1 MITTRTPFRM
11 SFLGGGT
18 DFPAYFNEYGGCVL
32 SATFNKYS
40 YVTVR
45 RLPALFEYK
54 NQFTYSKIE
63 RFNSPDELS
72 HPLVREA
79 LKYLDID
86 RIQIAYDADL
96 PARSGIGS
104 SSSFA
109 VGLLNELHILKGERL
124 SKMEL
129 AKEAIYLERVLCNEA
144 GGIQDQLAVAFGGL
158 NKISFDSESYK
169 VNPIEISFKRKEEF
183 NRNLLL
189 VFTGFSHFSGEVAV
203 TQQNNIPLKLAE
215 LHEMKSLVDEGEKIL
230 SSETTLDEF
239 GRLLD
244 YTWRL
249 KRTLSDKISTKEID
263 EIYARAKKAGALGGK
278 ILGAGSGG
286 FMLLYVPE
294 DRRQNVADLF
304 EPSKI
309 IPFEFEN
316 DGTKLI
322 YGGGDN
328 I

>member
-1 MITTRTPFRM
+1 MFTTRTPFRM

-45 RLPALFEYK
+45 ELPALFDYK

-63 RFNSPDELS
+63 RFNSPDELE

-79 LKYLDID
+79 LKYIGTD
-86 RIQIAYDADL
+86 RVQIAYDADL

-109 VGLLNELHILKGERL
+109 VGLLNELHLLKGKKL

-144 GGIQDQLAVAFGGL
+144 GGVQDQLAVAFGGL
-158 NKISFDSESYK
+158 NKITFDTDGYK
-169 VNPIEISFKRKEEF
+169 ILPVDISHKNRKQF
-183 NRNLLL
+183 NNNLLL

-203 TQQNNIPLKLAE
+203 AQQNNIPHKISE
-215 LHEMKSLVDEGEKIL
+215 LNEMKSLVAEGEKIL
-230 SSETTLDEF
+230 VSGNSLDDF

-244 YTWRL
+244 YTWKL
-249 KRTLSDKISTKEID
+249 KRTLSDRISTNEID
-263 EIYARAKKAGALGGK
+263 ELYESAKKAGALGGK

-294 DRRQNVADLF
+294 EKRENVKKIF
-304 EPSKI
+304 EPSRI
-309 IPFEFEN
+309 IPFEFE
-316 DGTKLI
+316 DEGTKLI
-322 YGGGDN
+322 YGGGK
-328 I
+328 

>member
-1 MITTRTPFRM
+1 MFTTRTPFRM

-45 RLPALFEYK
+45 ELPALFDYK

-63 RFNSPDELS
+63 RFNSPDELE

-79 LKYLDID
+79 LKYIGTD
-86 RIQIAYDADL
+86 RVQIAYDADL

-109 VGLLNELHILKGERL
+109 VGLLNELHLLKGEKL

-144 GGIQDQLAVAFGGL
+144 GGVQDQLAVAFGGL
-158 NKISFDSESYK
+158 NKITFDTDGYK
-169 VNPIEISFKRKEEF
+169 ILPVDISHKNRKQF
-183 NRNLLL
+183 NNNLLL
-189 VFTGFSHFSGEVAV
+189 VFTGFSHFSVEVAV
-203 TQQNNIPLKLAE
+203 AQQNNIPHKISE
-215 LHEMKSLVDEGEKIL
+215 LNEMKSLVSEGEKIL
-230 SSETTLDEF
+230 VSGNSLDDF

-244 YTWRL
+244 YTWKL
-249 KRTLSDKISTKEID
+249 KRTLSDRISTNEID
-263 EIYARAKKAGALGGK
+263 ELYESAKKAGALGGK

-294 DRRQNVADLF
+294 EKRENVKKIF
-304 EPSKI
+304 EPSRI
-309 IPFEFEN
+309 IPFEFE
-316 DGTKLI
+316 DEGTKLI
-322 YGGGDN
+322 YGGGK
-328 I
+328 

>member
-1 MITTRTPFRM
+1 MFTTRTPFRM

-45 RLPALFEYK
+45 ELPALFDYK

-63 RFNSPDELS
+63 RFNSPDELE

-79 LKYLDID
+79 LKYIGTD
-86 RIQIAYDADL
+86 RVQIAYDADL

-109 VGLLNELHILKGERL
+109 VGLLNELHLLKGEKL

-144 GGIQDQLAVAFGGL
+144 GGVQDQLAVAFGGL
-158 NKISFDSESYK
+158 NKITFDTDGYK
-169 VNPIEISFKRKEEF
+169 ILPVDISHKNRKQF
-183 NRNLLL
+183 NNNLLL

-203 TQQNNIPLKLAE
+203 AQQNNIPHKISE
-215 LHEMKSLVDEGEKIL
+215 LNEMKSLVAEGEKIL
-230 SSETTLDEF
+230 VSGNSLDDF

-244 YTWRL
+244 YTWKL
-249 KRTLSDKISTKEID
+249 KRTLSDRISTNEID
-263 EIYARAKKAGALGGK
+263 ELYDSAKKAGALGGK

-286 FMLLYVPE
+286 FMLLYAPE
-294 DRRQNVADLF
+294 EKRENVKKIF
-304 EPSKI
+304 EPSRI
-309 IPFEFEN
+309 IPFEFE
-316 DGTKLI
+316 DEGTKLI
-322 YGGGDN
+322 YGGGK
-328 I
+328 

>member
-1 MITTRTPFRM
+1 MLTTRTPFRM

-45 RLPALFEYK
+45 NLPALFDYR

-63 RFNSPDELS
+63 RFNSPDELE

-79 LKYLDID
+79 LKYMNID

-109 VGLLNELHILKGERL
+109 VGLLNELYILKGEHL

-129 AKEAIYLERVLCNEA
+129 AKEAIHLERVLCNEA
-144 GGIQDQLAVAFGGL
+144 GGVQDQLAVAFGGL
-158 NKISFDSESYK
+158 NRIDFSADGYNVSPVAISPE
-169 VNPIEISFKRKEEF
+169 RKAEF
-183 NRNLLL
+183 NRRLLL
-189 VFTGFSHFSGEVAV
+189 VFTGFSHFSGKVAV
-203 TQQNNIPLKLAE
+203 TQQNNIPQKIAE
-215 LHEMKSLVDEGEKIL
+215 LNEMKALVFEGEKIL
-230 SSETTLDEF
+230 TSNASLDEF

-244 YTWRL
+244 YTWQL
-249 KRTLSDKISTKEID
+249 KRTLSDKISTTEID
-263 EIYARAKKAGALGGK
+263 DIYNSARKAGALGGK

-294 DRRQNVADLF
+294 DKRKNVADLF
-304 EPSKI
+304 EPPRI
-309 IPFEFEN
+309 IPFKFEEE
-316 DGTKLI
+316 GTKLI
-322 YGGGDN
+322 YGGGK
-328 I
+328 

>member
-1 MITTRTPFRM
+1 MFTTRTPFRM

-45 RLPALFEYK
+45 ELPALFDYK

-63 RFNSPDELS
+63 RFNSPDELE

-79 LKYLDID
+79 LKYIGTD
-86 RIQIAYDADL
+86 RVQIAYDADL

-109 VGLLNELHILKGERL
+109 VGLLNELHLLKGEKL

-144 GGIQDQLAVAFGGL
+144 GGVQDQLAVAFGGL
-158 NKISFDSESYK
+158 NKITFDADGYK
-169 VNPIEISFKRKEEF
+169 ILPVDISHKNRKQF
-183 NRNLLL
+183 NNNLLL

-203 TQQNNIPLKLAE
+203 AQQNNIPHKISE
-215 LHEMKSLVDEGEKIL
+215 LNEMKSLVSEGEKIL
-230 SSETTLDEF
+230 VSGNSLDDF

-244 YTWRL
+244 YTWKL
-249 KRTLSDKISTKEID
+249 KRTLSDRISTNEID
-263 EIYARAKKAGALGGK
+263 ELYESAKKSGALGGK

-294 DRRQNVADLF
+294 EKRENVKKIF
-304 EPSKI
+304 EPSRI
-309 IPFEFEN
+309 IPFEFE
-316 DGTKLI
+316 DEGTKLI
-322 YGGGDN
+322 YGGGK
-328 I
+328 

>member
-1 MITTRTPFRM
+1 MFTTRTPFRM

-45 RLPALFEYK
+45 ELPALFDYK

-63 RFNSPDELS
+63 RFNSPDELE

-79 LKYLDID
+79 LKYIDID
-86 RIQIAYDADL
+86 RVQIAYDADL

-109 VGLLNELHILKGERL
+109 VGLLNELHLLKGEKL

-129 AKEAIYLERVLCNEA
+129 AKEAIHLERNLCNEA
-144 GGIQDQLAVAFGGL
+144 GGVQDQLAVAFGGL
-158 NKISFDSESYK
+158 NRITFDADGYKILP
-169 VNPIEISFKRKEEF
+169 VEISHRKKKEF
-183 NRNLLL
+183 NENLLL
-189 VFTGFSHFSGEVAV
+189 VFTGFSHFSGEVSV
-203 TQQNNIPLKLAE
+203 TQQNNIPLKIAE
-215 LHEMKSLVDEGEKIL
+215 LNEMKKLVDEGERIL
-230 SSETTLDEF
+230 VSGSDLDDF

-244 YTWRL
+244 YTWKL
-249 KRTLSDKISTKEID
+249 KRALSDRISTEEID
-263 EIYARAKKAGALGGK
+263 ELYASAIKAGALGGK

-286 FMLLYVPE
+286 FMLLYVTKDKRE
-294 DRRQNVADLF
+294 NVKKIFD
-304 EPSKI
+304 PSRI
-309 IPFEFEN
+309 IPFEFED

-322 YGGGDN
+322 YGGGK
-328 I
+328 

>member
-1 MITTRTPFRM
+1 MLTTRTPFRM

-45 RLPALFEYK
+45 ELPALFDYK

-63 RFNSPDELS
+63 RFNSPDELK

-79 LKYLDID
+79 LKYIDID
-86 RIQIAYDADL
+86 RVQIAYDADL

-109 VGLLNELHILKGERL
+109 VGLLNELHLLKGEKL

-129 AKEAIYLERVLCNEA
+129 AKEAIHLERVLCNEA
-144 GGIQDQLAVAFGGL
+144 GGVQDQLSVAFGGL
-158 NKISFDSESYK
+158 NKITFDADGYK
-169 VNPIEISFKRKEEF
+169 ILPIDISHKKKKEF
-183 NRNLLL
+183 NENLLL
-189 VFTGFSHFSGEVAV
+189 VFTGFSHFSGEVSV
-203 TQQNNIPLKLAE
+203 TQQNNIPYKISE
-215 LHEMKSLVDEGEKIL
+215 LNEMKSLVAEGEKIL
-230 SSETTLDEF
+230 ISGSDLDDF

-244 YTWRL
+244 YTWKL
-249 KRTLSDKISTKEID
+249 KRTLSDRISTEEID
-263 EIYARAKKAGALGGK
+263 EIYSSAIKAGALGGK

-286 FMLLYVPE
+286 FMLLYVTKDKME
-294 DRRQNVADLF
+294 NVKNIFD
-304 EPSKI
+304 PSRI
-309 IPFEFEN
+309 IPFEFED

-322 YGGGDN
+322 YGGGK
-328 I
+328 

>member
-45 RLPALFEYK
+45 KLPALFDYK

-79 LKYLDID
+79 LKYMDVD

-109 VGLLNELHILKGERL
+109 VGLLNELHLMKDEKL

-129 AKEAIYLERVLCNEA
+129 AKEAIYLERVLCKEA
-144 GGIQDQLAVAFGGL
+144 GGVQDQLAVAFGGL
-158 NKISFDSESYK
+158 NKITFDADGYK
-169 VNPIEISFKRKEEF
+169 ILPIDISHKKKKEF
-183 NRNLLL
+183 NENLML
-189 VFTGFSHFSGEVAV
+189 VFTGFSHFSGEVSVA
-203 TQQNNIPLKLAE
+203 QQNNIPHKISE
-215 LHEMKSLVDEGEKIL
+215 LNEIKSLVTEGEKIL
-230 SSETTLDEF
+230 VSGNDLDDF

-244 YTWRL
+244 YTWQL
-249 KRTLSDKISTKEID
+249 KRTLSDRITTREID
-263 EIYARAKKAGALGGK
+263 DIYDSAIRAGATGGK

-286 FMLLYVPE
+286 FMLLYVPKE
-294 DRRQNVADLF
+294 NRKNVAKLF
-304 EPSKI
+304 DPSRI
-309 IPFEFEN
+309 IPFEFED

-322 YGGGDN
+322 YSGGK
-328 I
+328 

>member
-1 MITTRTPFRM
+1 M

-45 RLPALFEYK
+45 KLPALFDYK

-63 RFNSPDELS
+63 RFNSPDELE

-79 LKYLDID
+79 LKYMSID

-109 VGLLNELHILKGERL
+109 VGLLNELHILKGEQL
-124 SKMEL
+124 GKMEL

-144 GGIQDQLAVAFGGL
+144 GGVQDQLAVAFGGL
-158 NKISFDSESYK
+158 NRIDFTADGYL
-169 VNPIEISFKRKEEF
+169 VNPIDISAQRKTQF
-183 NRNLLL
+183 NKNLLL

-203 TQQNNIPLKLAE
+203 TQQNNIPQRLAE
-215 LHEMKSLVDEGEKIL
+215 LHEMKSLVAEGEKIL
-230 SSETTLDEF
+230 TSGTDLDEF

-244 YTWRL
+244 YTWQL
-249 KRTLSDKISTKEID
+249 KRTLSDRISTREID
-263 EIYARAKKAGALGGK
+263 EIYESSKKAGAIGGK

-294 DRRQNVADLF
+294 DRQQNVLKLF
-304 EPSKI
+304 EESKI
-309 IPFEFEN
+309 IPFEFEE

-322 YGGGDN
+322 YGGGK
-328 I
+328 

>member
-1 MITTRTPFRM
+1 MFTTRTPFRM

-45 RLPALFEYK
+45 ELPALFDYK

-63 RFNSPDELS
+63 RFNSPDELE

-79 LKYLDID
+79 LKYIGTD
-86 RIQIAYDADL
+86 RVQIAYDADL
-96 PARSGIGS
+96 PACSGIGS

-109 VGLLNELHILKGERL
+109 VGLLNELHLLKGEKL

-144 GGIQDQLAVAFGGL
+144 GGVQDQLAVAFGGL
-158 NKISFDSESYK
+158 NKITFDTDGYK
-169 VNPIEISFKRKEEF
+169 ILPVDISHKNRKQF
-183 NRNLLL
+183 NNNLLL

-203 TQQNNIPLKLAE
+203 AQQNNIPHKISE
-215 LHEMKSLVDEGEKIL
+215 LNEIKSLVTEGEKIL
-230 SSETTLDEF
+230 VSGNDLDDF
-239 GRLLD
+239 GKLLD
-244 YTWRL
+244 YTWKL
-249 KRTLSDKISTKEID
+249 KRTLSDRISTNEID
-263 EIYARAKKAGALGGK
+263 ELYDSAKKAGALGGK

-294 DRRQNVADLF
+294 EKRENVKKSF
-304 EPSKI
+304 EPSRI
-309 IPFEFEN
+309 IPFEFE
-316 DGTKLI
+316 DEGTKLI
-322 YGGGDN
+322 YGGGK
-328 I
+328 

>member
-1 MITTRTPFRM
+1 MFTTRTPFRM

-45 RLPALFEYK
+45 ELPALFDYK

-63 RFNSPDELS
+63 RFNSPDELE

-79 LKYLDID
+79 LKYIGTD
-86 RIQIAYDADL
+86 RVQIAYDADL

-109 VGLLNELHILKGERL
+109 VGLLNELHLLKGEKL

-144 GGIQDQLAVAFGGL
+144 GGVQDQLAVAFGGL
-158 NKISFDSESYK
+158 NKITFDTDGYK
-169 VNPIEISFKRKEEF
+169 ILPVDISHKNRKQF
-183 NRNLLL
+183 NNNLLL

-203 TQQNNIPLKLAE
+203 AQQNNIPHKISE
-215 LHEMKSLVDEGEKIL
+215 LNEIKSLVSEGEKIL
-230 SSETTLDEF
+230 VSGNSLDDF

-244 YTWRL
+244 YTWKL
-249 KRTLSDKISTKEID
+249 KRTLSDRISTNEID
-263 EIYARAKKAGALGGK
+263 ELYDSAKKAGALGGK

-294 DRRQNVADLF
+294 EKRENVKKIF
-304 EPSKI
+304 EPSRI
-309 IPFEFEN
+309 IPFEFE
-316 DGTKLI
+316 DEGTKLI
-322 YGGGDN
+322 YGGGK
-328 I
+328 

>member
-45 RLPALFEYK
+45 KLPALFDYR

-72 HPLVREA
+72 HPLVREV
-79 LKYLDID
+79 LKYMDID

-109 VGLLNELHILKGERL
+109 VGLLNELHLLKDEKL

-144 GGIQDQLAVAFGGL
+144 GGVQDQLAVAFGGL
-158 NKISFDSESYK
+158 NKITFDADGYK
-169 VNPIEISFKRKEEF
+169 ILPIEISHKKKREF
-183 NRNLLL
+183 NDNLML
-189 VFTGFSHFSGEVAV
+189 VFTGFSHFSGEVSQ
-203 TQQNNIPLKLAE
+203 TQQNNIPHKLSE
-215 LHEMKSLVDEGEKIL
+215 LHEMKSLVAEGEKIL
-230 SSETTLDEF
+230 VSGNDLEEF

-244 YTWRL
+244 YTWQL
-249 KRTLSDKISTKEID
+249 KRTLSDRITTREID
-263 EIYARAKKAGALGGK
+263 DIYDSAIKAGATGGK

-286 FMLLYVPE
+286 FMLLYVPRE
-294 DRRQNVADLF
+294 RRENVAKLF
-304 EPSKI
+304 DPSRI
-309 IPFEFEN
+309 IPFEFED

-322 YGGGDN
+322 YSGGK
-328 I
+328 

>member
-1 MITTRTPFRM
+1 MFTTRTPFRM

-45 RLPALFEYK
+45 ELPALFDYK

-63 RFNSPDELS
+63 RFNSPDELE

-79 LKYLDID
+79 LKYIGTD
-86 RIQIAYDADL
+86 RVQIAYDADL

-109 VGLLNELHILKGERL
+109 VGLLNELHLLKGEKL

-144 GGIQDQLAVAFGGL
+144 GGVQDQLAVAFGGL
-158 NKISFDSESYK
+158 NKITFDADGYK
-169 VNPIEISFKRKEEF
+169 ILPVDISHKNKKQF
-183 NRNLLL
+183 NDNLLL

-203 TQQNNIPLKLAE
+203 AQQNNIPHKISE
-215 LHEMKSLVDEGEKIL
+215 LNEMKSLVAEGEKIL
-230 SSETTLDEF
+230 VSGNSLDDF

-244 YTWRL
+244 YTWKL
-249 KRTLSDKISTKEID
+249 KRTLSDRISTNEID
-263 EIYARAKKAGALGGK
+263 ELYDSAKKAGALGGK

-294 DRRQNVADLF
+294 EKRENVKKIF
-304 EPSKI
+304 EPSRI
-309 IPFEFEN
+309 IPFEFE
-316 DGTKLI
+316 DEGTKLI
-322 YGGGDN
+322 YGGGK
-328 I
+328 

>member
-1 MITTRTPFRM
+1 MFTTRTPFRM

-18 DFPAYFNEYGGCVL
+18 DFPQYFNEYGGCVL
-32 SATFNKYS
+32 SATFNKYT

-45 RLPALFEYK
+45 KLPELFDYK

-63 RFNSPDELS
+63 RFNSPDELE

-79 LKYLDID
+79 LKHIDID

-109 VGLLNELHILKGERL
+109 VGLLNELHLLKGETL
-124 SKMEL
+124 TKMEL

-144 GGIQDQLAVAFGGL
+144 GGVQDQLAVAFGGL
-158 NKISFDSESYK
+158 NRIDFTADGYSI
-169 VNPIEISFKRKEEF
+169 NPIDISKERKKKF
-183 NRNLLL
+183 NDNLML
-189 VFTGFSHFSGEVAV
+189 VFTGFSHFSGEVSV
-203 TQQNNIPLKLAE
+203 TQQNNIPQKIAE
-215 LHEMKSLVDEGEKIL
+215 LNEMKSLVFEGEKIL
-230 SSETTLDEF
+230 TSNTDLDEF

-244 YTWRL
+244 YTWQL
-249 KRTLSDKISTKEID
+249 KRTLSDRISTREID
-263 EIYARAKKAGALGGK
+263 EIYTAAKNAGALGGK

-294 DRRQNVADLF
+294 EKKKYVESLF
-304 EPSKI
+304 DSSRI

-322 YGGGDN
+322 YGGK
-328 I
+328 

>member
-1 MITTRTPFRM
+1 MFTTRTPFRM

-45 RLPALFEYK
+45 NLPALFDYK

-63 RFNSPDELS
+63 RFNSPDELK

-79 LKYLDID
+79 LKYIDID

-109 VGLLNELHILKGERL
+109 VGLLNELHLLKGEKL

-129 AKEAIYLERVLCNEA
+129 AKEAIYLERVLCKEA
-144 GGIQDQLAVAFGGL
+144 GGVQDQLAVAFGGL
-158 NKISFDSESYK
+158 NRIDFTAEGYKI
-169 VNPIEISFKRKEEF
+169 NPINISDDRKAEF
-183 NRNLLL
+183 NNNLLL

-203 TQQNNIPLKLAE
+203 TQQNNIPQRIAE
-215 LHEMKSLVDEGEKIL
+215 LNEMKSLVYEGEKIL
-230 SSETTLDEF
+230 SSDTSLDEF

-244 YTWRL
+244 YTWQL
-249 KRTLSDKISTKEID
+249 KRTLSDRISTSEID
-263 EIYARAKKAGALGGK
+263 SIYKAARDAGALGGK

-286 FMLLYVPE
+286 FMLLYVNE
-294 DRRQNVADLF
+294 EKRQQVADLF
-304 EPSKI
+304 EPSRI

-322 YGGGDN
+322 YGGGK
-328 I
+328 

>member
-1 MITTRTPFRM
+1 MFTTRTPFRM

-45 RLPALFEYK
+45 ELPALFDYK

-63 RFNSPDELS
+63 RFNSPDELK

-79 LKYLDID
+79 MKYIDID

-109 VGLLNELHILKGERL
+109 VGLLNELHLLKGEKL

-144 GGIQDQLAVAFGGL
+144 GGVQDQLAVAFGGL
-158 NKISFDSESYK
+158 NKITFDADGYKILPVDISYK
-169 VNPIEISFKRKEEF
+169 KKKQF
-183 NRNLLL
+183 NENLLL

-203 TQQNNIPLKLAE
+203 TQQNNIPYKISE
-215 LHEMKSLVDEGEKIL
+215 LNEMKALVAEGEKIL
-230 SSETTLDEF
+230 VSGSDLDDF
-239 GRLLD
+239 GKLLD
-244 YTWRL
+244 YTWQL
-249 KRTLSDKISTKEID
+249 KRTLSDKISTSEID
-263 EIYARAKKAGALGGK
+263 ELYSSARKAGALGGK

-286 FMLLYVPE
+286 FMLLYITPDKRE
-294 DRRQNVADLF
+294 NVSKIFD
-304 EPSKI
+304 PSRI
-309 IPFEFEN
+309 IPFEFE
-316 DGTKLI
+316 DEGTKLI
-322 YGGGDN
+322 YGGGK
-328 I
+328 

>member
-1 MITTRTPFRM
+1 MFTTRTPFRM

-45 RLPALFEYK
+45 ELPALFDYK

-63 RFNSPDELS
+63 RFNSPDELE

-79 LKYLDID
+79 LKYIGTD
-86 RIQIAYDADL
+86 RVQIAYDADL

-109 VGLLNELHILKGERL
+109 VGLLNELHLLKGEKL

-144 GGIQDQLAVAFGGL
+144 GGVQDQLAVAFGGL
-158 NKISFDSESYK
+158 NKITFDADGYK
-169 VNPIEISFKRKEEF
+169 ILPVDISHNNKKQF
-183 NRNLLL
+183 NNNLLL

-203 TQQNNIPLKLAE
+203 AQQNNIPHKISE
-215 LHEMKSLVDEGEKIL
+215 LNEMKSLVSEGEKIL
-230 SSETTLDEF
+230 VSGNSLDDF

-244 YTWRL
+244 YTWKL
-249 KRTLSDKISTKEID
+249 KRTLSDRISTNEID
-263 EIYARAKKAGALGGK
+263 ELYESAKKAGALGGK

-294 DRRQNVADLF
+294 EKRENVKKIF
-304 EPSKI
+304 EPSRI
-309 IPFEFEN
+309 IPFEFE
-316 DGTKLI
+316 DEGTKLI
-322 YGGGDN
+322 YGGGK
-328 I
+328 

>member
-1 MITTRTPFRM
+1 MFTTRTPFRM

-45 RLPALFEYK
+45 ELPALFDYK

-63 RFNSPDELS
+63 RFNSPDELE

-79 LKYLDID
+79 LKYIDID
-86 RIQIAYDADL
+86 RVQIAYDADL

-109 VGLLNELHILKGERL
+109 VGLLNELHLLKGEKL

-144 GGIQDQLAVAFGGL
+144 GGVQDQLAVAFGGL
-158 NKISFDSESYK
+158 NKITFDADGYK
-169 VNPIEISFKRKEEF
+169 ILPIEISHKSKKQF
-183 NRNLLL
+183 NENLLL
-189 VFTGFSHFSGEVAV
+189 VFTGFSHFSGEVSVA
-203 TQQNNIPLKLAE
+203 QQNNIPHKISE
-215 LHEMKSLVDEGEKIL
+215 LNEMKSLVTEGEKIL
-230 SSETTLDEF
+230 VSGTDLDDF
-239 GRLLD
+239 GKLLD
-244 YTWRL
+244 YTWQL
-249 KRTLSDKISTKEID
+249 KRTLSDRISTDEID
-263 EIYARAKKAGALGGK
+263 ELYSAARKAGALGGK

-286 FMLLYVPE
+286 FMLLYVPQE
-294 DRRQNVADLF
+294 RRNDVENIFD
-304 EPSKI
+304 PSRI
-309 IPFEFEN
+309 IPFEFED

-322 YGGGDN
+322 YGGGK
-328 I
+328 

>member
-1 MITTRTPFRM
+1 MFTTRTPFRM

-45 RLPALFEYK
+45 ELPALFDYK

-63 RFNSPDELS
+63 RFNSPDELE

-79 LKYLDID
+79 LKYIGTD
-86 RIQIAYDADL
+86 RVQIAYDADL

-109 VGLLNELHILKGERL
+109 VGLLNELHLLKGEKL

-144 GGIQDQLAVAFGGL
+144 GGVQDQLAVAFGGL
-158 NKISFDSESYK
+158 NKITFDTDGYK
-169 VNPIEISFKRKEEF
+169 ILPVDISHKNKKQF
-183 NRNLLL
+183 NDNLLL

-203 TQQNNIPLKLAE
+203 AQQNNIPHKISE
-215 LHEMKSLVDEGEKIL
+215 LNEIKSLVTEGEKIL
-230 SSETTLDEF
+230 VSGNDLDDF
-239 GRLLD
+239 GKLLD
-244 YTWRL
+244 YTWKL
-249 KRTLSDKISTKEID
+249 KRTLSDRISTNEID
-263 EIYARAKKAGALGGK
+263 ELYDSAKKAGALGGK

-294 DRRQNVADLF
+294 EKRENVKKSF
-304 EPSKI
+304 EPSRI
-309 IPFEFEN
+309 IPFEFE
-316 DGTKLI
+316 DEGTKLI
-322 YGGGDN
+322 YGGGK
-328 I
+328 

>member
-1 MITTRTPFRM
+1 MFTTRTPFRM

-32 SATFNKYS
+32 SATFNKFS

-45 RLPALFEYK
+45 ELPALFDYK

-63 RFNSPDELS
+63 RFNSPDELE

-79 LKYLDID
+79 LKYIGTD
-86 RIQIAYDADL
+86 RVQIAYDADL

-109 VGLLNELHILKGERL
+109 VGLLNELHLLKGEKL

-129 AKEAIYLERVLCNEA
+129 AKEAIHLERVLCNEA
-144 GGIQDQLAVAFGGL
+144 GGVQDQLAVAFGGL
-158 NKISFDSESYK
+158 NKITFDADGYK
-169 VNPIEISFKRKEEF
+169 ILPVDISHKNRKQF
-183 NRNLLL
+183 NNNLLL

-203 TQQNNIPLKLAE
+203 AQQNNIPHKISE
-215 LHEMKSLVDEGEKIL
+215 LNEMKSLVSEGEKIL
-230 SSETTLDEF
+230 VSGNSLDDF

-244 YTWRL
+244 YTWKL
-249 KRTLSDKISTKEID
+249 KRTLSDRISTNEID
-263 EIYARAKKAGALGGK
+263 ELYESAKKAGALGGK

-294 DRRQNVADLF
+294 EKRENVKKIF
-304 EPSKI
+304 EPSRI
-309 IPFEFEN
+309 IPFEFE
-316 DGTKLI
+316 DEGTKLI
-322 YGGGDN
+322 YGGGK
-328 I
+328 

>member
-1 MITTRTPFRM
+1 MFTTRTPFRM

-18 DFPAYFNEYGGCVL
+18 DFPQYFNEYGGCVL
-32 SATFNKYS
+32 SAAFNKYT
-40 YVTVR
+40 YVTAR
-45 RLPALFEYK
+45 KLPALFEYK

-63 RFNSPDELS
+63 RFNSPDELK

-79 LKYLDID
+79 LKYIDID

-109 VGLLNELHILKGERL
+109 VGLLNELHLLKGESL
-124 SKMEL
+124 TKMEL

-144 GGIQDQLAVAFGGL
+144 GGVQDQLAVSFGGF
-158 NKISFDSESYK
+158 NRIDFTADGYKI
-169 VNPIEISFKRKEEF
+169 NPVEISEQRKKDF
-183 NRNLLL
+183 NDKLLL
-189 VFTGFSHFSGEVAV
+189 VFTGFSHFSGEVSV
-203 TQQNNIPLKLAE
+203 TQQNNIPQKISE
-215 LHEMKSLVDEGEKIL
+215 LNEMKSLVFEGEKIL
-230 SSETTLDEF
+230 NSSTSLDDF
-239 GRLLD
+239 GKLLD
-244 YTWRL
+244 YTWQL
-249 KRTLSDKISTKEID
+249 KRTLSDRISTREID
-263 EIYARAKKAGALGGK
+263 EIYNSAKKAGALGGK

-294 DRRQNVADLF
+294 EKRKYVESLF
-304 EPSKI
+304 ETSRI

-322 YGGGDN
+322 YGGK
-328 I
+328 

>member
-1 MITTRTPFRM
+1 MFTTRTPFRM

-45 RLPALFEYK
+45 NLPALFEYK

-63 RFNSPDELS
+63 RFNSPDELE

-79 LKYLDID
+79 LRFIDID

-109 VGLLNELHILKGERL
+109 VGLLNELHLLKGEKL

-129 AKEAIYLERVLCNEA
+129 AKEAIHLERVLCKEA
-144 GGIQDQLAVAFGGL
+144 GGVQDQLAVAFGGL
-158 NKISFDSESYK
+158 NRIDFSADGYKI
-169 VNPIEISFKRKEEF
+169 NPIDISEERKAEL
-183 NRNLLL
+183 NKNLLL

-203 TQQNNIPLKLAE
+203 AQQNNIPQRIAE
-215 LHEMKSLVDEGEKIL
+215 LNEMKSLVYEGEKIL
-230 SSETTLDEF
+230 SSDVSLDEF

-244 YTWRL
+244 YTWQL
-249 KRTLSDKISTKEID
+249 KRTLSDRISTSDID
-263 EIYARAKKAGALGGK
+263 VTYKTARDAGALGGK
-278 ILGAGSGG
+278 LLGAGSGG
-286 FMLLYVPE
+286 FMLLYVTE
-294 DRRQNVADLF
+294 ENRQRVAELF
-304 EPSKI
+304 EPSRI

-322 YGGGDN
+322 YGGGK
-328 I
+328 

>member
-1 MITTRTPFRM
+1 MFTTRTPFRM

-45 RLPALFEYK
+45 ELPALFDYK

-63 RFNSPDELS
+63 RFNSPDELE

-79 LKYLDID
+79 LKYIGTD
-86 RIQIAYDADL
+86 RVQIAYDADL

-109 VGLLNELHILKGERL
+109 VGLLNELHLLKGEKL

-129 AKEAIYLERVLCNEA
+129 AKEAVYLERVLCNEA
-144 GGIQDQLAVAFGGL
+144 GGVQDQLAVAFGGL
-158 NKISFDSESYK
+158 NKITFDADGYK
-169 VNPIEISFKRKEEF
+169 ILPIDISHKNRKQF
-183 NRNLLL
+183 NNNLLL

-203 TQQNNIPLKLAE
+203 AQQNNIPHKISE
-215 LHEMKSLVDEGEKIL
+215 LNEMKSLVAEGEKIL
-230 SSETTLDEF
+230 VSGNDLDDF
-239 GRLLD
+239 GKLLD
-244 YTWRL
+244 YTWKL
-249 KRTLSDKISTKEID
+249 KRTLSDRISTNEID
-263 EIYARAKKAGALGGK
+263 ELYDSAKKAGAIGGK

-294 DRRQNVADLF
+294 EKQEKVKKIF
-304 EPSKI
+304 EPSRI
-309 IPFEFEN
+309 IPFEFED

-322 YGGGDN
+322 YGGGK
-328 I
+328 

>member
-1 MITTRTPFRM
+1 MFTTRTPFRM

-45 RLPALFEYK
+45 ELPALFDYR

-63 RFNSPDELS
+63 RFNSPDELE

-79 LKYLDID
+79 LKYIGTD

-109 VGLLNELHILKGERL
+109 VGLLNELHLLKGEKL
-124 SKMEL
+124 SKMAL

-144 GGIQDQLAVAFGGL
+144 GGVQDQLAVAFGGL
-158 NKISFDSESYK
+158 NKITFDADGYK
-169 VNPIEISFKRKEEF
+169 ILPVDISHKNKKQF
-183 NRNLLL
+183 NNNLLL

-203 TQQNNIPLKLAE
+203 VQQNNIPHKISE
-215 LHEMKSLVDEGEKIL
+215 LNEMKSLVAEGEKIL
-230 SSETTLDEF
+230 VSGNSLDDF

-244 YTWRL
+244 YTWKL
-249 KRTLSDKISTKEID
+249 KRTLSDRISTNEID
-263 EIYARAKKAGALGGK
+263 ELYDSAKKAGALGGK

-294 DRRQNVADLF
+294 EKRENVKKIF
-304 EPSKI
+304 EPSRI
-309 IPFEFEN
+309 IPFEFE
-316 DGTKLI
+316 DEGTKLI
-322 YGGGDN
+322 YGGGK
-328 I
+328 

>member
-1 MITTRTPFRM
+1 MFTTRTPFRM

-18 DFPAYFNEYGGCVL
+18 DFPAYFNEYSGCVL

-45 RLPALFEYK
+45 NLPALFDYK

-63 RFNSPDELS
+63 RFNSPDELE

-79 LKYLDID
+79 LKYIDID

-109 VGLLNELHILKGERL
+109 VGLLNELHLLKDEKL

-129 AKEAIYLERVLCNEA
+129 AKEAIYLERVLCKEA
-144 GGIQDQLAVAFGGL
+144 GGVQDQLAVAFGGL
-158 NKISFDSESYK
+158 NRIDFTAEGYKI
-169 VNPIEISFKRKEEF
+169 NPISISDERKAEF
-183 NRNLLL
+183 NNNLLL

-203 TQQNNIPLKLAE
+203 TQQTNIPQRITE
-215 LHEMKSLVDEGEKIL
+215 LNEMKSLVYEGEKIL
-230 SSETTLDEF
+230 SSDTSLDEF

-244 YTWRL
+244 YTWQL
-249 KRTLSDKISTKEID
+249 KRTLSDRISTSEID
-263 EIYARAKKAGALGGK
+263 SIYKSAREAGALGGK

-286 FMLLYVPE
+286 FMLLYVNE
-294 DRRQNVADLF
+294 DKRQQVADLF
-304 EPSKI
+304 EPSRI
-309 IPFEFEN
+309 ITFEFES

-322 YGGGDN
+322 YGGGK
-328 I
+328 

>member
-1 MITTRTPFRM
+1 MFTTRTPFRM

-45 RLPALFEYK
+45 ELPALFDYK

-63 RFNSPDELS
+63 RFNSPDELK

-79 LKYLDID
+79 MKYIDID

-109 VGLLNELHILKGERL
+109 VGLLNELHLLKGEKL

-144 GGIQDQLAVAFGGL
+144 GGVQDQLAVAFGGL
-158 NKISFDSESYK
+158 NKITFDADGYKILPVDISYK
-169 VNPIEISFKRKEEF
+169 KKKQF
-183 NRNLLL
+183 NENLLL

-203 TQQNNIPLKLAE
+203 TQQNNIPYKISE
-215 LHEMKSLVDEGEKIL
+215 LNEMKALVAEGEKIL
-230 SSETTLDEF
+230 VSGSDLDDF
-239 GRLLD
+239 GKLLD
-244 YTWRL
+244 YTWQL
-249 KRTLSDKISTKEID
+249 KRTLSDKISTSEID
-263 EIYARAKKAGALGGK
+263 ELYSSARKAGALGGK

-286 FMLLYVPE
+286 FMLLYVTPDKRE
-294 DRRQNVADLF
+294 NVSKIFD
-304 EPSKI
+304 PSRI
-309 IPFEFEN
+309 IPFEFE
-316 DGTKLI
+316 DEGTKLI
-322 YGGGDN
+322 YGGGK
-328 I
+328 

>member
-1 MITTRTPFRM
+1 MFTTRTPFRM

-45 RLPALFEYK
+45 ELPALFDYR

-63 RFNSPDELS
+63 RFNSPDELE

-79 LKYLDID
+79 LKYIGTD
-86 RIQIAYDADL
+86 RVQIAYDADL

-109 VGLLNELHILKGERL
+109 VGLLNELHLLKGEKL
-124 SKMEL
+124 SKMAL

-144 GGIQDQLAVAFGGL
+144 GGVQDQLAVAFGGL
-158 NKISFDSESYK
+158 NKITFDADGYK
-169 VNPIEISFKRKEEF
+169 ILPVDISHKNKKQF
-183 NRNLLL
+183 NNNLLL

-203 TQQNNIPLKLAE
+203 VQQNNIPHKISE
-215 LHEMKSLVDEGEKIL
+215 LNEMKSLVAEGEKIL
-230 SSETTLDEF
+230 VSGNSLDDF

-244 YTWRL
+244 YTWKL
-249 KRTLSDKISTKEID
+249 KRTLSDRISTNEID
-263 EIYARAKKAGALGGK
+263 ELYDSAKKAGALGGK

-294 DRRQNVADLF
+294 EKRENVKKIF
-304 EPSKI
+304 EPSRI
-309 IPFEFEN
+309 IPFEFE
-316 DGTKLI
+316 DEGTKLI
-322 YGGGDN
+322 YGGGK
-328 I
+328 

>member
-1 MITTRTPFRM
+1 MLTTRTPFRM

-45 RLPALFEYK
+45 NLPALFDYK

-63 RFNSPDELS
+63 RFNSPDELE

-79 LKYLDID
+79 LKYIDID

-109 VGLLNELHILKGERL
+109 VGLLNELHLLKGEKL

-129 AKEAIYLERVLCNEA
+129 AKEAIYLERVLCKEA
-144 GGIQDQLAVAFGGL
+144 GGVQDQLAVAFGGL
-158 NKISFDSESYK
+158 NRIDFTAEGYKI
-169 VNPIEISFKRKEEF
+169 NPINISDDRKAEF
-183 NRNLLL
+183 NNNLLL

-203 TQQNNIPLKLAE
+203 TQQNNIPQKIAE
-215 LHEMKSLVDEGEKIL
+215 LNEMKSLVYEGEKIL
-230 SSETTLDEF
+230 SSDTSLDEF

-244 YTWRL
+244 YTWQL
-249 KRTLSDKISTKEID
+249 KRTLSDRISTSEID
-263 EIYARAKKAGALGGK
+263 SIYKSARDAGALGGK

-286 FMLLYVPE
+286 FMLLYVNE
-294 DRRQNVADLF
+294 EKRLQVADLF
-304 EPSKI
+304 EPSRI

-322 YGGGDN
+322 YGGGK
-328 I
+328 

>member
-1 MITTRTPFRM
+1 MFTTRTPFRM

-45 RLPALFEYK
+45 ELPALFDYK

-63 RFNSPDELS
+63 RFNSPDELE

-79 LKYLDID
+79 LKYIGTD
-86 RIQIAYDADL
+86 RVQIAYDADL

-109 VGLLNELHILKGERL
+109 VGLLNELHLLKGEKL

-144 GGIQDQLAVAFGGL
+144 GGVQDQLAVAFGGL
-158 NKISFDSESYK
+158 NKITFDTDGYK
-169 VNPIEISFKRKEEF
+169 ILPVDISHKNRKQF
-183 NRNLLL
+183 NNNLLL

-203 TQQNNIPLKLAE
+203 AQQNNIPHKISE
-215 LHEMKSLVDEGEKIL
+215 LNEMKSLVSEGEKIL
-230 SSETTLDEF
+230 VSGNSLDDF

-244 YTWRL
+244 YTWKL
-249 KRTLSDKISTKEID
+249 KRTLSDRISTNEID
-263 EIYARAKKAGALGGK
+263 ELYDSAKKAGALGGK

-294 DRRQNVADLF
+294 EKRENVKKIF
-304 EPSKI
+304 ESSRI
-309 IPFEFEN
+309 IPFEFE
-316 DGTKLI
+316 DEGTKLI
-322 YGGGDN
+322 YGGGK
-328 I
+328 

>member
-1 MITTRTPFRM
+1 MFTTRTPFRM

-32 SATFNKYS
+32 SATFNKFS

-45 RLPALFEYK
+45 ELPALFDYK

-63 RFNSPDELS
+63 RFNSPDELE

-79 LKYLDID
+79 LKYIGTD
-86 RIQIAYDADL
+86 RVQIAYDADL

-109 VGLLNELHILKGERL
+109 VGLLNELHLLKGEKL

-144 GGIQDQLAVAFGGL
+144 GGVQDQLAVAFGGL
-158 NKISFDSESYK
+158 NKITFDTDGYK
-169 VNPIEISFKRKEEF
+169 ILPVDISHKNRKQF
-183 NRNLLL
+183 NNNLLL
-189 VFTGFSHFSGEVAV
+189 IFTGFSHFSGEVAV
-203 TQQNNIPLKLAE
+203 AQQNNIPHKISE
-215 LHEMKSLVDEGEKIL
+215 LNEMKSLVSEGEKIL
-230 SSETTLDEF
+230 VSGNSLDDF

-244 YTWRL
+244 YTWKL
-249 KRTLSDKISTKEID
+249 KRTLSDRISTNEID
-263 EIYARAKKAGALGGK
+263 ALYESAKKSGALGGK

-294 DRRQNVADLF
+294 EKRENVKKIF
-304 EPSKI
+304 EPSRI
-309 IPFEFEN
+309 IPFEFE
-316 DGTKLI
+316 DEGTKLI
-322 YGGGDN
+322 YGGGK
-328 I
+328 

>member
-1 MITTRTPFRM
+1 MFTTRTPFRM

-45 RLPALFEYK
+45 ELPALFDYK

-63 RFNSPDELS
+63 RFNSPDELE

-79 LKYLDID
+79 LKYIGTD
-86 RIQIAYDADL
+86 RVQIAYDADL

-109 VGLLNELHILKGERL
+109 VGLLNELHLLKGEKL

-144 GGIQDQLAVAFGGL
+144 GGVQDQLAVAFGGL
-158 NKISFDSESYK
+158 NKITFDADGYQIHP
-169 VNPIEISFKRKEEF
+169 VDISHKSKKQF
-183 NRNLLL
+183 NNNLLL

-203 TQQNNIPLKLAE
+203 AQQNNIPHKISE
-215 LHEMKSLVDEGEKIL
+215 LNEMKSLVGEGEKIL
-230 SSETTLDEF
+230 ISGNSLDDF

-244 YTWRL
+244 YTWKL
-249 KRTLSDKISTKEID
+249 KRTLSDRISTNEID
-263 EIYARAKKAGALGGK
+263 ELYDSAKKAGALGGK

-294 DRRQNVADLF
+294 EKRENVKKIF
-304 EPSKI
+304 EPSRI
-309 IPFEFEN
+309 IPFEFE
-316 DGTKLI
+316 DEGTKLI
-322 YGGGDN
+322 YGGGK
-328 I
+328 

>member
-1 MITTRTPFRM
+1 MLTTRTPFRM

-45 RLPALFEYK
+45 ELPALFDYK

-63 RFNSPDELS
+63 RFNSPDELE

-79 LKYLDID
+79 LKYIDID
-86 RIQIAYDADL
+86 RVQIAYDADL

-109 VGLLNELHILKGERL
+109 VGLLNELHLLKGEKL

-144 GGIQDQLAVAFGGL
+144 GGVQDQLAVAFGGL
-158 NKISFDSESYK
+158 NKITFDDDGYK
-169 VNPIEISFKRKEEF
+169 ILPIDISHKKKKEF
-183 NRNLLL
+183 NENLLL
-189 VFTGFSHFSGEVAV
+189 VFTGFSHFSGDVSV
-203 TQQNNIPLKLAE
+203 TQQNNIPYKISE
-215 LHEMKSLVDEGEKIL
+215 LNEMKALVAEGEKIL
-230 SSETTLDEF
+230 VSGSDLDDF

-244 YTWRL
+244 YTWKL
-249 KRTLSDKISTKEID
+249 KRTLSDRISTEEID
-263 EIYARAKKAGALGGK
+263 ELYASAIKAGALGGK

-286 FMLLYVPE
+286 FMLLYVTKDKRE
-294 DRRQNVADLF
+294 NVKKIFD
-304 EPSKI
+304 PSRI
-309 IPFEFEN
+309 IPFEFED

-322 YGGGDN
+322 YGGGK
-328 I
+328 

>member
-1 MITTRTPFRM
+1 MFTTRTPFRM

-45 RLPALFEYK
+45 NLPALFEYK

-63 RFNSPDELS
+63 RFNSPDELE

-79 LKYLDID
+79 LKYIDID

-109 VGLLNELHILKGERL
+109 VGLLNELHLIKGEKL

-129 AKEAIYLERVLCNEA
+129 AKEAIHLERVLCKEA
-144 GGIQDQLAVAFGGL
+144 GGVQDQLAVAFGGL
-158 NKISFDSESYK
+158 NRIDFTADGYKINPVNISE
-169 VNPIEISFKRKEEF
+169 ERKAEF
-183 NRNLLL
+183 NNNLLL

-203 TQQNNIPLKLAE
+203 TQQNNIPQRISE
-215 LHEMKSLVDEGEKIL
+215 LHEMKSLVYEGEKIL
-230 SSETTLDEF
+230 SSDTSLDEF

-244 YTWRL
+244 YTWQL
-249 KRTLSDKISTKEID
+249 KRTLSDKISTSEID
-263 EIYARAKKAGALGGK
+263 SIYKSARDAGALGGK

-286 FMLLYVPE
+286 FMLLYVNE
-294 DRRQNVADLF
+294 EKRQRVADLF
-304 EPSKI
+304 EPSRI

-322 YGGGDN
+322 YGGGR
-328 I
+328 

>member
-1 MITTRTPFRM
+1 MFTTRTPFRM

-45 RLPALFEYK
+45 ELPALFDYK

-63 RFNSPDELS
+63 RFNSPDELE

-79 LKYLDID
+79 LKYIGTD
-86 RIQIAYDADL
+86 RVQIAYDADL

-109 VGLLNELHILKGERL
+109 VGLLNELHLLKGEKL

-144 GGIQDQLAVAFGGL
+144 GGVQDQLAVAFGGL
-158 NKISFDSESYK
+158 NKITFDADGYK
-169 VNPIEISFKRKEEF
+169 IFPVDISHKNRKQF
-183 NRNLLL
+183 NNNLLL

-203 TQQNNIPLKLAE
+203 AQQNNIPHKISE
-215 LHEMKSLVDEGEKIL
+215 LNEMKSLVGEGEKIL
-230 SSETTLDEF
+230 VSGNSLDDF

-244 YTWRL
+244 YTWKL
-249 KRTLSDKISTKEID
+249 KRTLSDRISTNEID
-263 EIYARAKKAGALGGK
+263 ELYDSAKKAGALGGK

-294 DRRQNVADLF
+294 EKRENVKKIF
-304 EPSKI
+304 ESSRI
-309 IPFEFEN
+309 IPFEFE
-316 DGTKLI
+316 DEGTKLI
-322 YGGGDN
+322 YGGGK
-328 I
+328 

>member
-1 MITTRTPFRM
+1 MFTTRTPFRM

-45 RLPALFEYK
+45 ELPALFDYK

-63 RFNSPDELS
+63 RFNSPDELE

-79 LKYLDID
+79 LKYIGTD
-86 RIQIAYDADL
+86 RVQIAYDADL

-109 VGLLNELHILKGERL
+109 VGLLNELHLLKGEKL

-144 GGIQDQLAVAFGGL
+144 GGVQDQLAVAFGGL
-158 NKISFDSESYK
+158 NKITFDADGYK
-169 VNPIEISFKRKEEF
+169 IFPVDISHKNRKQF
-183 NRNLLL
+183 NNNLLL

-203 TQQNNIPLKLAE
+203 AQQNNIPHKISE
-215 LHEMKSLVDEGEKIL
+215 LNEMKSLVGEGEKIL
-230 SSETTLDEF
+230 VSGNSLDDF

-244 YTWRL
+244 YTWTL
-249 KRTLSDKISTKEID
+249 KRTLSDRISTNEID
-263 EIYARAKKAGALGGK
+263 ELYDSAKKAGALGGK

-294 DRRQNVADLF
+294 EKHENVKKIF
-304 EPSKI
+304 ESSRI
-309 IPFEFEN
+309 IPFEFE
-316 DGTKLI
+316 DEGTKLI
-322 YGGGDN
+322 YGGGK
-328 I
+328 

>member
-1 MITTRTPFRM
+1 MFTTRTPFRM

-45 RLPALFEYK
+45 ELPALFDYK

-63 RFNSPDELS
+63 RFNSPDELE

-79 LKYLDID
+79 LKYIGTD
-86 RIQIAYDADL
+86 RVQIAYDADL

-109 VGLLNELHILKGERL
+109 VGLLNELHLLKGEKL

-144 GGIQDQLAVAFGGL
+144 GGVQDQLAVAFGGL
-158 NKISFDSESYK
+158 NKITFDADGYK
-169 VNPIEISFKRKEEF
+169 ILPIDISHKKKKQF
-183 NRNLLL
+183 NNNLLL

-203 TQQNNIPLKLAE
+203 AQQNNIPHKISE
-215 LHEMKSLVDEGEKIL
+215 LNEMKSLVTEGEKIL
-230 SSETTLDEF
+230 VSGNDLDDF
-239 GRLLD
+239 GNLLD
-244 YTWRL
+244 YTWKL
-249 KRTLSDKISTKEID
+249 KRTLSDRISTNEID
-263 EIYARAKKAGALGGK
+263 ELYDSARKAGALGGK

-294 DRRQNVADLF
+294 EKRENVKKIF
-304 EPSKI
+304 EPSRI
-309 IPFEFEN
+309 IPFEFED

-322 YGGGDN
+322 YGGGK
-328 I
+328 

>member
-1 MITTRTPFRM
+1 MFTTRTPFRM

-45 RLPALFEYK
+45 NLPALFDYK

-63 RFNSPDELS
+63 RFNSPDELE

-79 LKYLDID
+79 LKYMNID

-109 VGLLNELHILKGERL
+109 VGLLNELHMLKGEQL
-124 SKMEL
+124 GKMEL
-129 AKEAIYLERVLCNEA
+129 AKEAIYLERELCKEA
-144 GGIQDQLAVAFGGL
+144 GGVQDQLAVAFGGL
-158 NKISFDSESYK
+158 NRIDFTADGYA
-169 VNPIEISFKRKEEF
+169 VNPIEISKERKEAF
-183 NRNLLL
+183 NKNLLL

-203 TQQNNIPLKLAE
+203 TQQNNIPRKIAE
-215 LHEMKSLVDEGEKIL
+215 LNEMKSLVAEGEKIL
-230 SSETTLDEF
+230 TAGADLDEF

-244 YTWRL
+244 YTWQL
-249 KRTLSDKISTKEID
+249 KRTLSDRISTREID
-263 EIYARAKKAGALGGK
+263 EIYASAKKAGAVGGK

-294 DRRQNVADLF
+294 DRQQNVLRLF

-309 IPFEFEN
+309 IPFEFEE

-322 YGGGDN
+322 YGGGK
-328 I
+328 